1 MSRIGNAPIPV
12 PSGVDISLSGSTI
25 TVKGPKGTLSRD
37 LPEGIS
43 FTQENDVL
51 SAVRESDQR
60 ELRALHGLCRSL
72 VANMVEG
79 VTDGFVKELEIRGV
93 GYRAIPKG
101 SKSIE
106 LSLGFSH
113 TVIVDAPEGI
123 EFEVP
128 IATQIKVIGI
138 DKQLVGQTAANIRK
152 FRKPEPYKGK
162 GIRYV
167 GEHVVRKAG
176 KASK

>member
-1 MSRIGNAPIPV
+1 MSRIGKSPITI
-12 PSGVDISLSGSTI
+12 PSGVDVSIKGSSIS
-25 TVKGPKGTLSRD
+25 VKGPKGTLTQE
-37 LPEGIS
+37 LPAGIS
-43 FTQENDVL
+43 FTQEDNVL
-51 SAVRESDQR
+51 SALCEGEER
-60 ELRALHGLCRSL
+60 ELRALHGLFRSL

-79 VTDGFVKELEIRGV
+79 VNNGYMKELEIRGV
-93 GYRAIPKG
+93 GYRANAKGPKT
-101 SKSIE
+101 IE

-113 TVIVDAPEGI
+113 TVTVNAPEGI

-128 IATQIKVIGI
+128 IATQIKVKGI

-176 KASK
+176 KAAK